1 MKSIKTLIP
10 DIYQLVE
17 RRDGWF
23 TEELSKDLGAEIARR
38 LQTQLGEDTN
48 RAPTLRLSQ
57 MGPRCPRALWYSI
70 HSPKLAEALPPWAT
84 IKYSYG
90 HILEALIITLAKA
103 AGHTV
108 EGEQDA
114 VTLDGITGHRDC
126 VIDGCVLDVKSAST
140 RSFQKFKDGSIK
152 TDDPFGYLEQ
162 LDGYVC
168 ASAHDPI
175 VTVKDRGY
183 DLVIDKTLG
192 HLCLFEHVVRPDHI
206 RQRISDSK
214 RIVARDVPP
223 TCTCETRASGESGNV
238 ELGLTASYSAFK
250 HQCFPHLRTFLYA
263 AGPKY
268 LTRVVKPPRNSNG
281 PITEVDRDGKIV
293 YN

>member
-168 ASAHDPI
+168 ASADDPI

-192 HLCLFEHVVRPDHI
+192 HLCLHEHIVRPEHI
-206 RQRISDSK
+206 HVRIKRSK
-214 RIVARDVPP
+214 EIINATNPP
-223 TCTCETRASGESGNV
+223 ACECGTQPDGKSGNV
-238 ELGLTASYSAFK
+238 KLDTKASYSSYK
-250 HQCFPHLRTFLYA
+250 HCCFPQLRTFLYA
-263 AGPKY
+263 SGPVY
-268 LTRVVKPPRNSNG
+268 LSQVVRKPDVV
-281 PITEVDRDGKIV
+281 EVNKDGQIV